1 MHTTHYLLAVLMSL
15 SILSGCNSNSSEQE
29 NTSEESTEVN
39 VYTHRH
45 YDTDQFLFDQFTE
58 KTGIKVNVV
67 SASADELIKKLELEG
82 DRSPADVLITV
93 DAGRLHW
100 ASEKDLLQSVQSDV
114 LDKNIPSKFR
124 DPDGKWFGLTYRARV
139 IVYDKDKVAPASLTT
154 YEALTNSEWKGKIL
168 TRSSENV
175 YNQSLLAS
183 FIAHDGKEEAKKW
196 AEGLLNNFAR
206 SPKGNDRDQIKAV
219 AGGQGE
225 LAIVNTYYLGKLL
238 DSENEEE
245 VAAGEKVAV
254 FFPDQDGRGTHINI
268 SGAGVT
274 KHAPNKENAI
284 KFIEFLAEDEA
295 QKLFAEANFEY
306 PVKEDVAWSPLL
318 QSWGEFKADELN
330 LSKLGDH
337 NRDAVIIFD
346 EIGWK

>member
-1 MHTTHYLLAVLMSL
+1 MRITHYLTATFMSL
-15 SILSGCNSNSSEQE
+15 GVLVGCNSSSTQQE
-29 NTSEESTEVN
+29 NTSDENAEVN

-45 YDTDQFLFDQFTE
+45 YDTDQYLFDKFAET
-58 KTGIKVNVV
+58 TGIKVNVV

-93 DAGRLHW
+93 DAGRLHR
-100 ASEKDLLQSVQSDV
+100 ASEKDLLQTVQSDV
-114 LDKNIPSKFR
+114 LENNIPSKFR
-124 DPDGKWFGLTYRARV
+124 DPDGKWYGLTYRARV
-139 IVYDKDKVAPASLTT
+139 VVYDTEKVNPTSLST
-154 YEALTNSEWKGKIL
+154 YEALTDPEWKGKIL

-183 FIAHDGKEEAKKW
+183 FIANHGAEEAKKW
-196 AEGLLNNFAR
+196 ATGLMNNFAR
-206 SPKGNDRDQIKAV
+206 APKGSDRDQIKAV

-238 DSENEEE
+238 DSESSEE

-254 FFPDQDGRGTHINI
+254 FFPNQDDRGTHINI

-284 KFIEFLAEDEA
+284 KFIEFLAQDEA

-318 QSWGEFKADELN
+318 ESWGEFKADELN

-337 NRDAVIIFD
+337 NREAVIIFD